1 MKRFKLTI
9 LSFVGLL
16 VTGACSDFLEE
27 KSQDEVIPSTAT
39 DYSEILLAYSNPGGY
54 NMLSVLD
61 DDIEINDL
69 QYNDNENSIV
79 KQHGGVF
86 TWQPDMWEWENGIK
100 DSYESTYTQIMGVN
114 AVLDG
119 VDDVEGSVE
128 EKEVVKAQALG
139 LRAYYYFMLVNL
151 YGEPYNYNKKAL
163 GVPLKL
169 TSALLENGIT
179 RNTVEE
185 VYTRIVMDLEQASAL
200 FGKYSK
206 RRGDFRI
213 NGTATDILLSRVYLY
228 MEEWDRAIEA
238 ANRAIKRAEG
248 LTDYTTVEAG
258 NQFYMTTYELSEVEW
273 LFDMSITN
281 FPFVPS
287 GDLLSKYTNGDKRE
301 TLWFNANGSISKRA
315 QKSGWGPNRTI
326 RISEA
331 YLNRAEAL
339 VLSQNANIGE
349 ALADLNELRRH
360 RIVGYQDISIS
371 DATILLG
378 EIRVERRLELCFD
391 GHRWFDLRR
400 YGMPSISHDYKLKKN
415 DAWVTY
421 VLKEKDPLYTLPIP
435 RAVIL
440 NNVKLEQNPSAN
452 APERT
457 GVPKS
462 NL

>member
-1 MKRFKLTI
+1 
-9 LSFVGLL
+9 
-16 VTGACSDFLEE
+16 
-27 KSQDEVIPSTAT
+27 
-39 DYSEILLAYSNPGGY
+39 
-54 NMLSVLD
+54 
-61 DDIEINDL
+61 
-69 QYNDNENSIV
+69 
-79 KQHGGVF
+79 
-86 TWQPDMWEWENGIK
+86 
-100 DSYESTYTQIMGVN
+100 
-114 AVLDG
+114 
-119 VDDVEGSVE
+119 
-128 EKEVVKAQALG
+128 
-139 LRAYYYFMLVNL
+139 
-151 YGEPYNYNKKAL
+151 
-163 GVPLKL
+163 
-169 TSALLENGIT
+169 
-179 RNTVEE
+179 
-185 VYTRIVMDLEQASAL
+185 
-200 FGKYSK
+200 
-206 RRGDFRI
+206 
-213 NGTATDILLSRVYLY
+213 

-452 APERT
+452 APERI